1 MCAAVSSGA
10 KNIIQRPEI
19 FVGDNTLINQNTIT
33 KCVEEEVAHVIFPS
47 CSIMYKSSDKIQ
59 TEDDVDL
66 NNIARQYLG
75 GAAMKL
81 YAEGLC
87 KFYSTRSK
95 TKFSVLRHTNCIG
108 PYDKFDPGLSH
119 VFASVI
125 MKTGTENETV
135 DVWGDGNEGRDFL
148 FITDLTDLFAILIR
162 IRRFLLNYYVRAHQ
176 N

>member
-1 MCAAVSSGA
+1 MRLIFTGLITKKKPHKFIKQGNWIKADLTKPDSCKPDLFRGYDVVIMCAAVSSGA

-95 TKFSVLRHTNCIG
+95 TKFSVLRHTLIVLALMINLTLG
-108 PYDKFDPGLSH
+108 SH
-119 VFASVI
+119 MSL
-125 MKTGTENETV
+125 
-135 DVWGDGNEGRDFL
+135 R
-148 FITDLTDLFAILIR
+148 
-162 IRRFLLNYYVRAHQ
+162 Q
-176 N
+176 

>member
-1 MCAAVSSGA
+1 M
-10 KNIIQRPEI
+10 I
-19 FVGDNTLINQNTIT
+19 FLVVQSCIKALI
-33 KCVEEEVAHVIFPS
+33 
-47 CSIMYKSSDKIQ
+47 IQ

-108 PYDKFDPGLSH
+108 PYDKLTLGSH

-125 MKTGTENETV
+125 TKTGTENETV
-135 DVWGDGNEGRDFL
+135 EVWGDGNEGRDFL